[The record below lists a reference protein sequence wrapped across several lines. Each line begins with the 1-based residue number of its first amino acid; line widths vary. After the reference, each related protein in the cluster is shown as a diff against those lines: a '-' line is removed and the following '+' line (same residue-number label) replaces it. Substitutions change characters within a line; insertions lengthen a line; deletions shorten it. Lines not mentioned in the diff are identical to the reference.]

1 MLQEVCAGGLELLAV
16 HAQPEEPAPEGV
28 RRVVGDRAG
37 RARGS
42 HRQGLV
48 GNREAKLDVGLDLS
62 GVKCA
67 VEGPELDGALLEN
80 AVQVQ
85 QVMCSYT

>member
-1 MLQEVCAGGLELLAV
+1 
-16 HAQPEEPAPEGV
+16 
-28 RRVVGDRAG
+28 
-37 RARGS
+37 
-42 HRQGLV
+42 V

-85 QVMCSYT
+85 HVMCSYT